1 MPAGK
6 SDGTDWKA
14 RLKSL
19 GLSRVRRAAAG
30 PPARGTPAP
39 PGPDSTTGRGR
50 EGEDA
55 AARHLE
61 AHGAVVLARNYR
73 ARGGEIDL
81 VARHGETLLFVEV
94 KRRRSAA
101 RGAPA
106 EAVTP
111 LKRRRIVAAARRFL
125 AETEGFARLVRFDVV
140 AVQDEPRSIDWI
152 QGAFDAD

>member
-6 SDGTDWKA
+6 IDGTDWKA

-19 GLSRVRRAAAG
+19 GLSRRRRVAASRTAR
-30 PPARGTPAP
+30 PATAE
-39 PGPDSTTGRGR
+39 PDPSSSTGRGR

-61 AHGAVVLARNYR
+61 AHGAVVLARNFR
-73 ARGGEIDL
+73 APGGEIDL
-81 VARHGETLLFVEV
+81 VARHGDTLVFVEV
-94 KRRRSAA
+94 KRRQTAA
-101 RGAPA
+101 RGTPA

-125 AETEGFARLVRFDVV
+125 AQSPARARLVRFDVV

-152 QGAFDAD
+152 QGAFDAE